1 MHGKK
6 LELRLIC
13 KVADI
18 IERLSERNK
27 NLLLFKYQYNSR
39 NDFIADLMMIQED
52 EVELALDYVK
62 LLIAASLLLKTG
74 RPMGEDILKRVITIV
89 VHRQMDNML
98 EMENELGEHVTKP
111 FDEFMQVLEE
121 QYERRMREKEKR

>member
-1 MHGKK
+1 
-6 LELRLIC
+6 
-13 KVADI
+13 
-18 IERLSERNK
+18 
-27 NLLLFKYQYNSR
+27 
-39 NDFIADLMMIQED
+39 MMIQED

-74 RPMGEDILKRVITIV
+74 RPMGEDILKRAITIV

-98 EMENELGEHVTKP
+98 EMEDELGEDVTKP

-121 QYERRMREKEKR
+121 QYERRMREKENR